1 LLSAALIT
9 RAWNPVSLF
18 LNMILSNVYAHKAK
32 AENYLRKSDLN
43 YTIVRPGGL
52 KGGYEDSKPT
62 AYTV

>member
-1 LLSAALIT
+1 
-9 RAWNPVSLF
+9 
-18 LNMILSNVYAHKAK
+18 MILSNVYAHKAK